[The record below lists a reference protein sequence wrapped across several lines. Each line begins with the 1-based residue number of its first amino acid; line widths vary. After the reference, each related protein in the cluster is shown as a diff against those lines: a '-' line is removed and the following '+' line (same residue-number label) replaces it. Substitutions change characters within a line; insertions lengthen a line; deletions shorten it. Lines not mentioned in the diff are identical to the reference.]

1 MHFKHPEILW
11 ALFFLLIP
19 VIVHLFQLRK
29 FQKTP
34 FTNVRFLKAIQQ
46 KTRKSSQVKK
56 WLVLMSRVLLLACLV
71 LAFAQPYL
79 PNSEDSGKTLETV
92 IYLDNS
98 FSMQARGPRGELL
111 AQAVRDL
118 LTEENSNGTVSLFT
132 NDATYTDINI
142 PSIKQELLQLDYS
155 PGSPAPQSVLLRGR
169 NLFGKDTATLKNF
182 ILVSDF
188 RGWPESILPQNDTH
202 IHYNLVRLSPQNT
215 RNTAIDSIY
224 ISESTSRGL
233 VLSVTL
239 SKNDSTDL
247 TLPVSLYNDDTL
259 IAKTTAGFANSDK
272 AETEFRISGNDILNG
287 KVVIEDN
294 GLLYDN
300 TMYFN
305 LNPGEKARVLAIS
318 QTDANFLEKI
328 FTDDEFRFLSTDLQQ
343 LDYSLISGQDLV
355 VLNGLNTIPAPLITA
370 LKAFHDNG
378 KNILIIPSHNPNHPS
393 HNQLFN
399 TLNTGTIKKIYS
411 GGFSYKNE
419 ISTEKPALPKGKE
432 DIAVKDRKKI
442 TDIRISHPL
451 FENVFD
457 PGKKQLTNFQYPE
470 AGMVFDLQTDAN
482 TILAFEDGNPFM
494 AEKDRVYFFTG
505 SLDTSYSNFRNSPL
519 IVPALYNIGKL
530 SLRTPELYYLTGEGH
545 TIDIRKRT
553 GLSRDAV
560 VSLEKDGKSFI
571 PMQRV
576 FPEKIQI
583 TTGEVPARD
592 GIYQVKASDS
602 VLQNISFN
610 YDRKESDLR
619 YPSFRTSGNVTV
631 HNSFRN
637 TLEEIKNTG
646 SIRELWKWFVIFAL
660 VFLVTEILLLKF
672 FK

>member
-46 KTRKSSQVKK
+46 KTRKSSQLKK

-71 LAFAQPYL
+71 IAFAQPYL
-79 PNSEDSGKTLETV
+79 PNSEDSGKPTETV

-98 FSMQARGPRGELL
+98 FSMQARGQRGELL
-111 AQAVRDL
+111 GQAVSDIL
-118 LTEENSNGTVSLFT
+118 AAESDNSTVSLFT
-132 NDATYTDINI
+132 NDATYANVDI
-142 PSIKQELLQLDYS
+142 PSIKQELLQLDFA
-155 PGSPAPQSVLLRGR
+155 PGSPAPQSVLLRGK
-169 NLFGKDTATLKNF
+169 NLFGKDSATLKNF
-182 ILVSDF
+182 ILISDF
-188 RGWPESILPQNDTH
+188 RGWPESSIPKNDSL
-202 IHYNLVRLSPQNT
+202 IRYNLVRLSPQNT
-215 RNTAIDSIY
+215 RNVAIDSVY
-224 ISESTSRGL
+224 ISGNTAGNL
-233 VLSVTL
+233 VLSVNL

-247 TLPVSLYNDDTL
+247 MLPVSLYNGNTL
-259 IAKTTAGFANSDK
+259 IAKTTAGFDNQGK
-272 AETEFRISGNDILNG
+272 TKTEFRISGNEPLNG
-287 KVVIEDN
+287 KVVIEDS

-305 LNPGEKARVLAIS
+305 LNPGEKAGVLAIN
-318 QTDANFLEKI
+318 QTDDGFLERI
-328 FTDDEFRFLSTDLQQ
+328 FTGDEFRFLSTDIHQ

-355 VLNGLNTIPAPLITA
+355 ILNGLNTIPAPLLTA
-370 LKAFHDNG
+370 LKAFHSNG
-378 KNILIIPSHNPNHPS
+378 KHILIIPSIIPDNNS

-399 TLNTGTIKKIYS
+399 NLNTGGIKKIYTD
-411 GGFSYKNE
+411 GFSYKNDV
-419 ISTEKPALPKGKE
+419 STGKSATPTGKE
-432 DIAVKDRKKI
+432 DITAKDRKKI

-451 FENVFD
+451 FKNVFN

-470 AGMVFDLQTDAN
+470 ARMVFDLQTDAN

-494 AEKDRVYFFTG
+494 AEKDRVYFFTAP
-505 SLDTSYSNFRNSPL
+505 LDTSHSNFQNSPL
-519 IVPALYNIGKL
+519 IVPVFYNIGRL
-530 SLRTPELYYLTGEGH
+530 SLQTPELYYFTGEGH
-545 TIDIRKRT
+545 TIDIRKQT

-560 VSLEKDGKSFI
+560 VSLEKDGESFI

-576 FPEKIQI
+576 FPGKIQI

-592 GIYQVKASDS
+592 GIYHVKSSDS

-610 YDRKESDLR
+610 YNRKESDLR
-619 YPSFRTSGNVTV
+619 YPSFRASPGVSV
-631 HNSFRN
+631 HHSFRN
-637 TLEEIKNTG
+637 TMEEIKNTG
-646 SIRELWKWFVIFAL
+646 SIRELWKWFVIFAI

>member
-1 MHFKHPEILW
+1 MHFKYPEILW

-34 FTNVRFLKAIQQ
+34 FTNVRFLRAIQQ

-56 WLVLMSRVLLLACLV
+56 WLVLMSRVLLLTCLV

-79 PNSEDSGKTLETV
+79 PNSEDSGKPLETV

-98 FSMQARGPRGELL
+98 FSMQANGPRGELL
-111 AQAVRDL
+111 RQAVQDV
-118 LTEENSNGTVSLFT
+118 LTEENKSGTISLFT
-132 NDATYTDINI
+132 NDATYADVSIS
-142 PSIKQELLQLDYS
+142 SIKQELLQLDYA
-155 PGSPAPQSVLLRGR
+155 PDSPAPQSVLLQGR
-169 NLFGKDTATLKNF
+169 NLFGKDSTTLKNF
-182 ILVSDF
+182 ILISDF
-188 RGWPESILPQNDTH
+188 GDWPENSIPQNDSL

-215 RNTAIDSIY
+215 RNTSIDSIY
-224 ISESTSRGL
+224 ISGNTAGNL
-233 VLSVTL
+233 VLSVNL

-247 TLPVSLYNDDTL
+247 TLPVSLYNNNTL
-259 IAKTTAGFANSDK
+259 IAKTTAGFHNSGK
-272 AETEFRISGNDILNG
+272 AKTEFRISGNETLNG

-305 LNPGEKARVLAIS
+305 INREEKAGVLAIN
-318 QTDANFLEKI
+318 QTDAGFLERI
-328 FTDDEFRFLSTDLQQ
+328 FTDDEFRFISTDLHQ

-355 VLNGLNTIPAPLITA
+355 ILNGLNTIPAPLITT
-370 LKAFHDNG
+370 LEAFHHDG
-378 KNILIIPSHNPNHPS
+378 KHILIIPSVDPDEKS

-399 TLNTGTIKKIYS
+399 ILETGSIKKIYTD
-411 GGFSYKNE
+411 GFSYKNDV
-419 ISTEKPALPKGKE
+419 STEKSATPTSKE
-432 DIAVKDRKKI
+432 DITAKDRKKI

-457 PGKKQLTNFQYPE
+457 QEKKQLTNFQYPE
-470 AGMVFDLQTDAN
+470 AKMIFDLRTEAN

-505 SLDTSYSNFRNSPL
+505 PLDTSDSNFQNSPL
-519 IVPALYNIGKL
+519 IVPVLYNIGRL
-530 SLRTPELYYLTGEGH
+530 SLQTPELYYQTGRGH
-545 TIDIRKRT
+545 TIDIRKQT

-571 PMQRV
+571 PMQRA
-576 FPEKIQI
+576 FPGKIQI

-592 GIYQVKASDS
+592 GIYHVKTSDS
-602 VLQNISFN
+602 LLQNISFN
-610 YDRKESDLR
+610 YSRKESKLH
-619 YPSFRTSGNVTV
+619 YPSFNASDNVSV
-631 HNSFRN
+631 DNSFRN

-646 SIRELWKWFVIFAL
+646 SIRELWKWFVIFAI